1 MGFAKFAAVAAT
13 SALAVSAMFGTGC
26 MAGTGTTPTSTS
38 ITWST
43 SLAGG
48 TDPAGAQ
55 LSYFCP
61 PNGSPSTVWGTD
73 VYSDDSSVCTA
84 AVHAGAI
91 TFNGGV
97 VRLVVQAGQTQYV
110 GSERNGV
117 TTSSYGTWG
126 RSFAFVQ

>member
-13 SALAVSAMFGTGC
+13 SALAVSAMIGQGC

-48 TDPAGAQ
+48 TDPVGAQ

-61 PNGSPSTVWGTD
+61 PNGWGTD

-97 VRLVVQAGQTQYV
+97 VRIVVQAGQTQYV

-126 RSFAFVQ
+126 RSFTFVQ